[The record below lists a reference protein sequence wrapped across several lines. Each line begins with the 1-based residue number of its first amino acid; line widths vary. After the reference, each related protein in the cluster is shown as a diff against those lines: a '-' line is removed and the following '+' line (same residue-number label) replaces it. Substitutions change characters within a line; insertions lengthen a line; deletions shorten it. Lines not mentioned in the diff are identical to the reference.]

1 MVGVYMNMDSFVS
14 AYGIHNFFSR
24 VSNDDFLF
32 FDSSGRSGLEDTV
45 FYKIQNYWENED
57 EEDDDEDEE
66 NEENDRFV
74 YPEEPTEDEI
84 QEKIIYGFNWL
95 YEEPDDKN
103 R

>member
-32 FDSSGRSGLEDTV
+32 FDSSGKSGLEHSV
-45 FYKIQNYWENED
+45 FYKIQNYWKNED
-57 EEDDDEDEE
+57 EEDDEE
-66 NEENDRFV
+66 NEKFV
-74 YPEEPTEDEI
+74 YPEELTEDEI
-84 QEKIIYGFNWL
+84 QEKLIYGFNWL
-95 YEEPDDKN
+95 YEEPNDKN